1 MPASPV
7 WYLNLPTLT
16 DGASP
21 PDPPEWY
28 LNLPDPN
35 PKPGGTQAPRTPVRY
50 RNLPH
55 LNPSLIIYRLSQITA
70 NTFFKIRPRLT

>member
-35 PKPGGTQAPRTPVRY
+35 PKPGGK
-50 RNLPH
+50 PH
-55 LNPSLIIYRLSQITA
+55 GPPYGTV
-70 NTFFKIRPRLT
+70 TYLTLTLALLFID